1 MSALKRSERKQGCA
15 AGVCGTLP
23 CLLGSKAQGPR
34 GWSWARS
41 AGWGGGLLPKVQQ
54 PQHAYLH
61 LGGHSVSLTGEEP
74 RVLTPVVGSEVQ
86 NDPYA

>member
-1 MSALKRSERKQGCA
+1 MRCWRVWDLALPTWLQG
-15 AGVCGTLP
+15 
-23 CLLGSKAQGPR
+23 
-34 GWSWARS
+34 AR
-41 AGWGGGLLPKVQQ
+41 APWLELGWGGGALLPKVQQ

>member
-1 MSALKRSERKQGCA
+1 MENTDYQDPASFSPRFCLSCVK
-15 AGVCGTLP
+15 GTYHQILHIP
-23 CLLGSKAQGPR
+23 NLEPIHASLQ
-34 GWSWARS
+34 
-41 AGWGGGLLPKVQQ
+41 PKTQSI
-54 PQHAYLH
+54 LH

>member
-1 MSALKRSERKQGCA
+1 MSENRD
-15 AGVCGTLP
+15 TLLACVGP
-23 CLLGSKAQGPR
+23 CLAYLAPRRKGPVAGAGLGLG
-34 GWSWARS
+34 G
-41 AGWGGGLLPKVQQ
+41 AGSLLPKVQQ